1 LNESTYTHEIN
12 SSEFNKSYDINLLLD
27 ANITPSFE
35 LFMNNEILENLLT
48 IADVIEGVFESL
60 PIGLI

>member
-1 LNESTYTHEIN
+1 MI
-12 SSEFNKSYDINLLLD
+12 DLLID
-27 ANITPSFE
+27 ANITPTFG
-35 LFMNNEILENLLT
+35 LLIYDDNLEKFFT